1 MIIHVAACRIDI
13 AIIVDCSGSIRD
25 LNPPGVDNWQ
35 YIIDFMVDLVTSIN
49 VGKDETHVGAVSFGR
64 KLELYRHF
72 YAINNTTHRLLE
84 TFTRKQLHV

>member
-1 MIIHVAACRIDI
+1 MIIHVAACQIDI
-13 AIIVDCSGSIRD
+13 AIIVDCSGSIMD
-25 LNPPGVDNWQ
+25 LNPYNW
-35 YIIDFMVDLVTSIN
+35 YYVIDFMVDLVTSIN